1 MCIITSLKRF
11 IIHKK
16 MRTSGLGIK
25 GENILSFNEFL
36 LCVKHF
42 VSIFI
47 DYMCPIFPN
56 EIKSWKMR
64 HLVFTTS
71 KCGHLMQIQV
81 YLTLKP
87 MFFFPAKA
95 LYFLHT

>member
-1 MCIITSLKRF
+1 
-11 IIHKK
+11 

-25 GENILSFNEFL
+25 GEDILSFNEFL
-36 LCVKHF
+36 LWVKHF

-56 EIKSWKMR
+56 EEIKSWKMR

-71 KCGHLMQIQV
+71 KCGRLMQIQV

-87 MFFFPAKA
+87 MFFFFSAKTLLFPAHLEMKCTI
-95 LYFLHT
+95 HE

>member
-1 MCIITSLKRF
+1 
-11 IIHKK
+11 

-25 GENILSFNEFL
+25 GEDILSFNEFL
-36 LCVKHF
+36 LWVKHF

-56 EIKSWKMR
+56 EEIKSWKMR

-87 MFFFPAKA
+87 MFLFFPLKHS
-95 LYFLHT
+95 YFLHT

>member
-1 MCIITSLKRF
+1 
-11 IIHKK
+11 

-56 EIKSWKMR
+56 EEIKSWKMR

-71 KCGHLMQIQV
+71 KCGHNANSGLFDFKAHV
-81 YLTLKP
+81 
-87 MFFFPAKA
+87 FFSC
-95 LYFLHT
+95 

>member
-1 MCIITSLKRF
+1 
-11 IIHKK
+11 

-36 LCVKHF
+36 LCIKHF

-56 EIKSWKMR
+56 EEIKSWKMTR
-64 HLVFTTS
+64 ASPKDVERLQLAILVKFNIHLTN
-71 KCGHLMQIQV
+71 
-81 YLTLKP
+81 Y
-87 MFFFPAKA
+87 
-95 LYFLHT
+95 